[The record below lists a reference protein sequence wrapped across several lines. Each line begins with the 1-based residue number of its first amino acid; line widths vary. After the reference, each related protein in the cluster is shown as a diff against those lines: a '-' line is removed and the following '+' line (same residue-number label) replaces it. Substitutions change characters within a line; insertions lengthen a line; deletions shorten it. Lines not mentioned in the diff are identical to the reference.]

1 MSDLDILK
9 RLAVALAIGL
19 LVGLERGWR
28 MREVAEG
35 QRAAGLR
42 TFALVGLLGGITGA
56 LSRSL
61 DNLLFLGLAFIGFAG
76 TFSVFHL
83 LEAREEGKNSVTGVI
98 SGLLVFLLGAYTL
111 MGEERVAVATGVAA
125 TLLLALRDPL
135 HDWLRR
141 LQWMEIRA
149 ILILATMSFLALP
162 ILPNRTVDPWN
173 TLNPSEIWVLAI
185 LIAAISFG
193 GYVAVR
199 VLGEKRGII
208 VAAVAGGLASSTAT
222 TLTLSRVA
230 RSQPAG
236 APLLAAGVL
245 MAGMVS
251 VMRVILIA
259 LVLNRA
265 LLIPLSLPAGAALL
279 VMGVSALI
287 LLYREGKAGRDAASP
302 PLTLTNPLELGM
314 ALKLS
319 AFIAIVLVG
328 AELIQRFVGDAGLLV
343 AAAAAGVADVDAI
356 TVAMARLGEKPDSL
370 TLAAIAILLA
380 VAVNTIAKSV
390 MASSIGGR
398 QMGLLVGGPSL
409 LAVLA
414 GLVVT
419 LVGWG

>member
-1 MSDLDILK
+1 M
-9 RLAVALAIGL
+9 ALAIGL

-28 MREVAEG
+28 LREAADG

-42 TFALVGLLGGITGA
+42 TFALVGLLGGITGV

-61 DNLLFLGLAFIGFAG
+61 DNLLFLGLTFVGFAG

-83 LEAREEGKNSVTGVI
+83 LEAKEEGKNSVTGVI

-111 MGEERVAVATGVAA
+111 IGDERVAVATGVAA

-162 ILPNRTVDPWN
+162 ILPNRTIDPWN
-173 TLNPSEIWVLAI
+173 TLNPAEIWVLAI

-245 MAGMVS
+245 IAGMVS
-251 VMRVILIA
+251 IMRVILIA

-265 LLIPLSLPAGAALL
+265 LLVPLSMAAGAALL
-279 VMGVSALI
+279 VMGGSALI
-287 LLYREGKAGRDAASP
+287 LLYREGKAGHDATSP
-302 PLTLTNPLELGM
+302 PLTLANPLELGM

-356 TVAMARLGEKPDSL
+356 TVAMARMAEKPDSL
-370 TLAAIAILLA
+370 PLAAVAILLA
-380 VAVNTIAKSV
+380 VGVNMIAKSA

-398 QMGLLVGGPSL
+398 QFGVLVGGPSL

-414 GLVVT
+414 GLVVA
-419 LVGWG
+419 LLGNG